1 MEGFTWILENSK
13 AFLFTWL
20 DFINTKQSPKMMK
33 INNKI
38 IIENIIIII
47 IL

>member
-20 DFINTKQSPKMMK
+20 DFITTKQSPKMMK

-47 IL
+47 L